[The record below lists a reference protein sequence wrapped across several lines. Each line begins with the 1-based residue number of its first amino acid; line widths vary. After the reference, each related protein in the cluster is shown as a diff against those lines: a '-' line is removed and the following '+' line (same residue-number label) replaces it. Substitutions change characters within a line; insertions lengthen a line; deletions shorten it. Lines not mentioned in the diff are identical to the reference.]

1 MFWILPQRYQTFTG
15 IIAIFGAFSKDGQ
28 VVEQWF
34 TVDQE
39 KVKSNLE
46 VLEKLE
52 NEVDE
57 DEKQNV
63 QRLLNWAKSTKKTK
77 TNTMVIREKKRDAR
91 IR

>member
-1 MFWILPQRYQTFTG
+1 M
-15 IIAIFGAFSKDGQ
+15 
-28 VVEQWF
+28 VEQWF